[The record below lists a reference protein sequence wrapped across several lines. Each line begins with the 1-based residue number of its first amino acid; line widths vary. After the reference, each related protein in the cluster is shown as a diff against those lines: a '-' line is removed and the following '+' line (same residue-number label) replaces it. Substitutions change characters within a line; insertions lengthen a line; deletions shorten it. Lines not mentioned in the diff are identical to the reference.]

1 MRRQKYE
8 PHLHLRSRD
17 CRLTQFKPDVMD
29 IDVERTFSPKISPHS
44 PRSRWMTFGAL
55 GYEERICWAN
65 CMRNWFPRFSTY
77 VVTIHQRHRRTDR
90 QTDDMRSQDRSL
102 HYSASRGKNSHQCLY
117 HYLEE
122 NSEAKSVDAHTLSR
136 FVNYSHSFKSR
147 CDRIP
152 IYVNIA
158 QSSDVF
164 TDLCSRPRPRPRP
177 RPRT

>member
-1 MRRQKYE
+1 MGDKTRKRWYCKDDRAMRRQKYE

-102 HYSASRGKNSHQCLY
+102 HYSASRGNNFLPISCWVDTFRKDHW
-117 HYLEE
+117 
-122 NSEAKSVDAHTLSR
+122 KSKTVIMS
-136 FVNYSHSFKSR
+136 
-147 CDRIP
+147 
-152 IYVNIA
+152 
-158 QSSDVF
+158 
-164 TDLCSRPRPRPRP
+164 LCYG
-177 RPRT
+177 